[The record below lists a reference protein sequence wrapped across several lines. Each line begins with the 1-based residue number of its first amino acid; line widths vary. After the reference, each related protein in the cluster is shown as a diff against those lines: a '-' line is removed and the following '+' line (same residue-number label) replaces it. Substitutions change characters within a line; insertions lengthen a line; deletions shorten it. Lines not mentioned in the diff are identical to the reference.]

1 MKALKKLANDIFVLD
16 DFLSEQECLGF
27 IEQAESTGF
36 SVADVDT
43 GEGKEVIAYIRN
55 NERVDMESKE
65 LADKLWLK
73 LDGVHLPTFD
83 HMNAIGLFPFFRFYK
98 YLPRHKFN
106 MHKDGQ
112 QMVGENTTYYTLA
125 SP

>member
-16 DFLSEQECLGF
+16 DFLSEQEYLGF

-55 NERVDMESKE
+55 NERVDMESIIIMVQGYTQPWVIKPQMSTK
-65 LADKLWLK
+65 KLL
-73 LDGVHLPTFD
+73 L
-83 HMNAIGLFPFFRFYK
+83 MCAIK
-98 YLPRHKFN
+98 
-106 MHKDGQ
+106 Q
-112 QMVGENTTYYTLA
+112 T
-125 SP
+125 